1 MFRNLHVALLASASL
16 AATAYAAPAV
26 AQLPSERI
34 YSIPAQDLSKSLR
47 EVSLRSGRN
56 IIAPAELV
64 QGRQAPAISGP
75 FTAEG
80 AVSLLL
86 TGSGLEVR
94 RVGDSLVIAAAEA
107 PVAPVVSGPVP
118 RQPDGETIVVTGT
131 HVRGAAPTSP
141 TLTISREEI
150 DRTGAAS
157 VAQLMRK
164 VPQNF
169 EGGINQENFRVT
181 GAGADVTEHGAGI
194 NLRGLGQRAT
204 LVLVNGRRL
213 APSGAGSFVDVS
225 LIPITAVERVEILLD
240 GASAVYGSDA
250 VGGVVNFILRS
261 KYDGLETS
269 FQAGTTTEGGGSQ
282 LTAAATGGKSWAS
295 GHAMLA
301 YEYHQEDPILARQR
315 DYTINMPATHAI
327 FPAERRHS
335 LFGVLGQTLAP
346 GLNLELT
353 GSYADR
359 HTDRSYFFAGIDVPV
374 NAAAHARSTGLT
386 GSLTYDLGGSWLA
399 ELTGGYFL
407 SKTHQRQEQPGGQ
420 GLVNMLDTRNE
431 LLDFGAKADGSLFD
445 LPGGPLKIALGAQTR
460 REAYR
465 DLFTTTVGAPQVR
478 QGTRNVQALF
488 AEAYLPILSPANRMP
503 GFERLIATA
512 AARYERYDGLG
523 STFNPKLGLLWSPVG
538 GLAVRGSYDTSFRA
552 PLLSEQSGFYNAF
565 YFPAALLYLNPSQAR
580 PGDVALATAGSNPGI
595 RPEKSRTWTLGAEFR
610 PANAPGLSLSVNYYS
625 IRFSDRI
632 ALPTSQL
639 VVVGNPAFEP
649 IVTRQPSL
657 QQISDIVGGAAAV
670 RDFSGPGFT
679 NGGAKPADVDLI
691 VDARI
696 NNTAVTT
703 TRGLDVEARY
713 DFALGADRFSAQ
725 LNANHIFSFNDQLTT
740 AAPVIATLDT
750 PYRPVS
756 WRARG
761 GLSWSKGGWG
771 ANAYLNHVGSYR
783 DNRTTNVVTV
793 DAFTTLDAGLSY
805 SFSGNSAPAW
815 LRGSQVSFTAQ
826 NLFDARPPRLLPDPG
841 STRSVGY
848 DPVNAS
854 GRGRFLSM
862 QLRKSW

>member
-1 MFRNLHVALLASASL
+1 MLHNLHTALLASASI
-16 AATAYAAPAV
+16 AATAYAAPAG
-26 AQLPSERI
+26 AQLPGEVI
-34 YSIPAQDLSKSLR
+34 YSIPAQDLSRSLR
-47 EVSLRSGRN
+47 EVSLKSGRN
-56 IIAPAELV
+56 IIAPADLV

-80 AVSLLL
+80 AVGMLL
-86 TGSGLEVR
+86 TGSGLEAR
-94 RVGDSLVIAAAEA
+94 AVGDSLVIV
-107 PVAPVVSGPVP
+107 VAPAPAVAGNEA
-118 RQPDGETIVVTGT
+118 QPERDSDTIVVTGT

-181 GAGADVTEHGAGI
+181 GAGADVTEHGAGV

-225 LIPITAVERVEILLD
+225 LIPITAVDRVEILLD

-261 KYDGLETS
+261 KFEGFETS
-269 FQAGTTTEGGGSQ
+269 LQAGTTTEGGGTQ
-282 LTAAATGGKSWAS
+282 LTASATAGHAWKT
-295 GHAMLA
+295 GHAMLS
-301 YEYHQEDPILARQR
+301 YEFHREQPILTGER
-315 DYTINMPATHAI
+315 DYTINMPGQDAL

-335 LFGVLGQTLAP
+335 LFGVVGQSLAP
-346 GLNLELT
+346 GLNLEVT

-359 HTDRSYFFAGIDVPV
+359 HTERSYFFAGVDIPV

-399 ELTGGYFL
+399 EVTGGYFL

-420 GLVNMLDTRNE
+420 GLVNLFDTRNA
-431 LLDFGAKADGSLFD
+431 LLDFGLKADGSLFS
-445 LPGGPLKIALGAQTR
+445 LPGGPLKVAFGAQSR
-460 REAYR
+460 REEYR
-465 DLFTTTVGAPQVR
+465 DLFTTVGAPQVR
-478 QGTRNVQALF
+478 TGARNVRALF
-488 AEAYLPILSPANRMP
+488 AEAYLPIFSSANRLP
-503 GFERLIATA
+503 GLERLVVTA
-512 AARYERYDGLG
+512 AARYEHYEELG
-523 STFNPKLGLLWSPVG
+523 WSFNPKLGLLWSPVA
-538 GLAVRGSYDTSFRA
+538 GLTVRGSYDTSFRA
-552 PLLSEQSGFYNAF
+552 PLLSEQGGFYNAF
-565 YFPAALLYLNPSQAR
+565 YFPAALLYLNPAQA
-580 PGDVALATAGSNPGI
+580 PSGDTALATAGSNPGI
-595 RPEKSRTWTLGAEFR
+595 RPERSRTWTLGAEFR
-610 PANAPGLSLSVNYYS
+610 PRGVPGLSLSANYYA
-625 IRFSDRI
+625 IRFSNRI
-632 ALPTSQL
+632 ALPTSQI

-649 IVTRQPSL
+649 IITRLPTL
-657 QQISDIVGGAAAV
+657 QQVTAIVGGAASV

-679 NGGAKPADVDLI
+679 NGGATPSAVDII

-703 TRGLDVEARY
+703 TRGIDLEGRY
-713 DFALGADRFSAQ
+713 DFSLAASRFSLQ
-725 LNANHIFSFNDQLTT
+725 LNANHILSFDDQLTR
-740 AAPVIATLDT
+740 ASPVIPTLDT
-750 PYRPVS
+750 PYHPVG

-761 GLSWSKGGWG
+761 GASWSLGGWS
-771 ANAYLNHVGSYR
+771 ANAFINHVAAYH
-783 DNRTTNVVTV
+783 DNRTNTVVPV
-793 DAFTTLDAGLSY
+793 DSFTTVDAGLSY
-805 SFSGNSAPAW
+805 AVAADSGTSW
-815 LRGSQVSFTAQ
+815 LRGSQISLNVQ
-826 NLFDARPPRLLPDPG
+826 NLFDTPPPRLLPDPG
-841 STRSVGY
+841 STRGVGY

-854 GRGRFLSM
+854 GRGRFISI